1 MGVRGKEEA
10 KRTKS
15 EQDYFFHFFELQ
27 WNKMNTFFVNIDSL
41 DPKN

>member
-27 WNKMNTFFVNIDSL
+27 WNKMYPFFVNIDSL